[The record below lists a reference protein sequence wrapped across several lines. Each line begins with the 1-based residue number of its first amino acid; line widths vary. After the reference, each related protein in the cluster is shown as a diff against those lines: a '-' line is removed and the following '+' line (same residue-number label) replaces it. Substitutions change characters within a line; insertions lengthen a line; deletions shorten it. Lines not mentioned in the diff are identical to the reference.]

1 MTQKNLDQLISI
13 VREGG
18 FSNADGFHV
27 RDAFKQ
33 FFMNEGAVSFQ

>member
-1 MTQKNLDQLISI
+1 MIPI

-18 FSNADGFHV
+18 FSNADGFKV
-27 RDAFKQ
+27 RDTFKE